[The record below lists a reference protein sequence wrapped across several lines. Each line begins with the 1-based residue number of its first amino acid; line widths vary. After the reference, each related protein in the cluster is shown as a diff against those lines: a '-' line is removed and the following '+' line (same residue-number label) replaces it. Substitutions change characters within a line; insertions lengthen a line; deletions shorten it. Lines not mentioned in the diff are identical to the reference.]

1 MTTLHSLN
9 ARPNV
14 WAADNATL
22 TVCMRIT
29 AEPENDVPC
38 RVLNLLAM
46 QYLMA
51 DKVEMAVTAGN
62 LNIELRVPGITW
74 HRAEVIAQRMRGL
87 IAVAQVELEPWQ
99 AQRQTA

>member
-1 MTTLHSLN
+1 MTTLHNLN
-9 ARPNV
+9 ARPDV

-29 AEPENDVPC
+29 AEAQTDVPC

-51 DKVEMAVTAGN
+51 DNVEMAVAADR
-62 LNIELRVPGITW
+62 LNIELHVPGITW

-87 IAVAQVELEPWQ
+87 IAVAQVELEAWEV
-99 AQRQTA
+99 QRQTA